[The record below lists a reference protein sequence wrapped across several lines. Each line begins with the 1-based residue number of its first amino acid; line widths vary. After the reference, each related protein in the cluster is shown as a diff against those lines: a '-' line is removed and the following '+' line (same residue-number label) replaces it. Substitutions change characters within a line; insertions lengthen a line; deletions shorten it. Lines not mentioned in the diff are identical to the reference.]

1 MAEISV
7 HYEGPIVT
15 RAEAKAAGKT
25 KYYDG
30 KPCINGHL
38 ALRTTANTCCTVCSS
53 ERAKAKRLEN
63 PEAARVLDAAKN
75 AVRKDYQFERLRK
88 KEFPCRHCGK
98 HIDFPEAR
106 PGAQRSS
113 RPKYCSDEC
122 RLYSKVSKEPGQ
134 GPKGDCWE
142 YQGAKHH
149 FGYGMINR
157 SGTKASDIV
166 TAHVYS
172 WGIENGK
179 PVPEGMFVCHRCDN
193 PSCVRPD
200 HLFIGTAKDNNDDMD
215 AKGRRRSVM
224 GEEVNTAKLTDE
236 IVIFIRQSSRS
247 DDELA
252 QRFSV
257 MPMTIYNARN
267 RITWKHLP

>member
-1 MAEISV
+1 
-7 HYEGPIVT
+7 
-15 RAEAKAAGKT
+15 
-25 KYYDG
+25 
-30 KPCINGHL
+30 
-38 ALRTTANTCCTVCSS
+38 
-53 ERAKAKRLEN
+53 
-63 PEAARVLDAAKN
+63 
-75 AVRKDYQFERLRK
+75 
-88 KEFPCRHCGK
+88 
-98 HIDFPEAR
+98 
-106 PGAQRSS
+106 
-113 RPKYCSDEC
+113 
-122 RLYSKVSKEPGQ
+122 
-134 GPKGDCWE
+134 
-142 YQGAKHH
+142 
-149 FGYGMINR
+149 MINR